1 MIVPDAGIADQ
12 GGSNG
17 HDVCAL
23 RCIERSQAMPKIQRI
38 APCLWF
44 DDQAEQ
50 AAGAE
55 RQNAE
60 LLFPRF
66 ASLAENLRPGA
77 SGRGRWNTVSADTS
91 EPSKYSIRV
100 RRGLCGA

>member
-1 MIVPDAGIADQ
+1 
-12 GGSNG
+12 
-17 HDVCAL
+17 
-23 RCIERSQAMPKIQRI
+23 
-38 APCLWF
+38 
-44 DDQAEQ
+44 
-50 AAGAE
+50 
-55 RQNAE
+55 